1 MRFLTLSR
9 TAGCDANAP
18 HAATADVRTF
28 WTIMTVV
35 ESILWTLSFVV
46 SCYTWSL
53 VYRVQRDGP
62 AALGVRDP
70 PEYPSDE
77 FDWQWTVRHGQLTQA
92 NEKC

>member
-1 MRFLTLSR
+1 MHLPARRPRPAL
-9 TAGCDANAP
+9 DPP

-62 AALGVRDP
+62 AALGVR
-70 PEYPSDE
+70 
-77 FDWQWTVRHGQLTQA
+77 VRPGRDRV
-92 NEKC
+92 

>member
-1 MRFLTLSR
+1 M
-9 TAGCDANAP
+9 
-18 HAATADVRTF
+18 RTF

-62 AALGVRDP
+62 AALGVR
-70 PEYPSDE
+70 
-77 FDWQWTVRHGQLTQA
+77 VRPGRDRV
-92 NEKC
+92 